1 MSIKYYL
8 GALLSIPLLPI
19 MYLQGKRI
27 RASIPKLP
35 EAMGLMGSCR
45 VIDKNVKSLNLM
57 TIGESTIAG
66 VGVATHEEG
75 LTGTLAKELSH
86 AMQVN
91 ASWHVYARSGY
102 TAVNISKKL
111 IPIIEEKNIDLIVIG
126 LGGNDA
132 FKLNS
137 PRKWT
142 RDVSAVIEQLQGKYP
157 NTPIVFINMPP
168 IKEFPAFTPL
178 IKSIVGNLIEL
189 LGEALKKTVVRYE
202 NVYYFGEIITIDTW
216 RSRYNIDPL
225 HAEFFSD
232 GVHPSKLTYQTWAK
246 DIATRILSNQS
257 IRASLELRLINKII

>member
-27 RASIPKLP
+27 RANIPKLP
-35 EAMGLMGSCR
+35 EAMGPIGFCR
-45 VIDKNVKSLNLM
+45 VIDKKGKTLNMITL
-57 TIGESTIAG
+57 GESTIAG

-75 LTGTLAKELSH
+75 LTGTLGKELSH
-86 AMQVN
+86 TMQVN

-102 TAVNISKKL
+102 TAANISKNL
-111 IPIIEEKNIDLIVIG
+111 IPIIEEKNIDLIVVG

-132 FKLNS
+132 FNLNS

-142 RDVSAVIEQLQGKYP
+142 RDVSALIGLLQAKYAGA
-157 NTPIVFINMPP
+157 PIVFINMPP

-178 IKSIVGNLIEL
+178 IKAIVGNLIEL
-189 LGEALKKTVVRYE
+189 LGEALNKIVVRYE
-202 NVYYFGEIITIDTW
+202 NVYYFGEIINIDTW
-216 RSRYNIDPL
+216 RSRYSIDPL
-225 HAEFFSD
+225 KAEFFSD

-246 DIATRILSNQS
+246 DIATGILRDQS
-257 IRASLELRLINKII
+257 IRDSLELRLKHKII